1 LVAGGTQ
8 NWTALKNLVGL
19 AGGAVSFFA
28 QKLGIKLIANQ
39 GKVDIQAQHDAMTL
53 AALKDVTVT
62 SSADTITVA
71 AKNGV
76 LLAAGGGYL
85 KIHPSGEVEI
95 GSPLKFKPRPNPI
108 RRPPESMTLSHPDYP
123 KTIFKPPM
131 KISLLQSPL
140 AKGHGLAGM
149 PYTLKADGAEIQKGV
164 LDENDFLRVEH
175 DINTK
180 AYELELAN
188 GRIIKMPVA
197 NEYSNPKKGKLA
209 NLGFNKVLD
218 GDSPAKGDAR
228 DIYHLSLMEN
238 KKTNQNKEES

>member
-1 LVAGGTQ
+1 
-8 NWTALKNLVGL
+8 
-19 AGGAVSFFA
+19 
-28 QKLGIKLIANQ
+28 
-39 GKVDIQAQHDAMTL
+39 
-53 AALKDVTVT
+53 
-62 SSADTITVA
+62 
-71 AKNGV
+71 
-76 LLAAGGGYL
+76 
-85 KIHPSGEVEI
+85 
-95 GSPLKFKPRPNPI
+95 
-108 RRPPESMTLSHPDYP
+108 MTLSHPDYP

-180 AYELELAN
+180 AYELELGN
-188 GRIIKMPVA
+188 GRVIKIPVV

-228 DIYHLSLMEN
+228 EIYQLSLMKN